1 MNEQIR
7 QNFPPSA
14 GGSGPDKR
22 YRIAFLTVD
31 WNYELVENTLHGLL
45 QFTVDHPDVQIC
57 VFDCFGKDLGNDK
70 DRSEYS
76 IFQLPELSRFDGLLI
91 QSNQIILQEARHE
104 VERIVRESGI
114 PAVTIGCE
122 LEGCSLAFFDNREAQ
137 YGMAEHIIREHGARR
152 IVYLTGNLDN
162 DCPEGQ
168 ARLDGFREACRD
180 NGIPESNLEITPCT
194 WRTSDGVNVARRFLR
209 NRDLL
214 PDAFICANDEMALGL
229 METLQEN
236 GIRVPRDVLVCGFD
250 NLSSAELS
258 SPRLSTVHTDHS
270 KLDYYAAEVLL
281 RMIRGAENRDQIPFG
296 FELICS
302 ESCGCHNAPR
312 RAVIRDLYFQQT
324 RFLRSF
330 YVQQDQMAEDLFE
343 AVDLPDLMRI
353 FSNNHTIFGCDNV
366 YLCIN
371 EYYFDNYDKSM
382 WPNYAECFDSTMVL
396 YDSSQSG
403 RNSDD
408 DMIRFPTED
417 LLPAHLMEKEPFL
430 IFYPLHYN
438 TYSIGYIAL
447 NGICSAAKL
456 NLHESILNFLEIA
469 IENVR
474 KKSLLHNLNDTL
486 DDLYVH
492 DALTGLY
499 NRFGLARFG
508 QQRYDDLL
516 ASEGSVQILFIDMD
530 DMKAIND
537 RFGHETGDAALKI
550 SARILQRT
558 CSSDAFIMRYGGDEF
573 IIIDSGRLRH
583 LDENIVAAAEE
594 YNRTSGMPF
603 TLSFSVGVIRTN
615 AEKRTPVDD
624 CIKAADALM
633 YKIKQKKKAAFTSR
647 QPAARPKARSRKK
660 AD

>member
-1 MNEQIR
+1 MAEKQSRI
-7 QNFPPSA
+7 
-14 GGSGPDKR
+14 
-22 YRIAFLTVD
+22 RIAFLTVD

-45 QFTVDHPDVQIC
+45 QYTVDHPDVQIC

-76 IFQLPELSRFDGLLI
+76 IFQLPDLSSFDGLLI
-91 QSNQIILQEARHE
+91 QSNQIILQEAREE
-104 VERIVRESGI
+104 VERLVTESGI
-114 PAVTIGCE
+114 PAVAIGCE
-122 LEGCSLAFFDNREAQ
+122 LEGCSLVHFDNCKAQ
-137 YGMAEHIIREHGARR
+137 YTMAEHIIREHGARR
-152 IVYLTGNLDN
+152 LVYLTGNMDN
-162 DCPEGQ
+162 DCPEGNE
-168 ARLDGFREACRD
+168 RLQGFRDACDD
-180 NGIPESNLEITPCT
+180 NGIPEKDVEIIPCT
-194 WRTSDGVNVARRFLR
+194 WRTSDGIKIARRWLR
-209 NRDLL
+209 TKEPL

-236 GIRVPRDVLVCGFD
+236 GVRVPRDVVVCGFD

-270 KLDYYAAEVLL
+270 KLDYYAAEILM
-281 RMIRGAENRDQIPFG
+281 RKIRGENLPARIPFE

-312 RAVIRDLYFQQT
+312 RGVIRDLYFQQT

-343 AVDLPDLMRI
+343 AEDLPDLMEI
-353 FSNNHTIFGCDNV
+353 ISKNHTIFGCDDI

-382 WPNYAECFDSTMVL
+382 WPNYAEHFDTTMVL
-396 YDSSQSG
+396 YD
-403 RNSDD
+403 NSPEGQKYEGN
-408 DMIRFPTED
+408 MVRFPTSR
-417 LLPAHLMEKEPFL
+417 LLPDYMMEQESFLM
-430 IFYPLHYN
+430 FYPLHYN
-438 TYSIGYIAL
+438 TYSIGYL
-447 NGICSAAKL
+447 VLDGICTAAKL

-499 NRFGLARFG
+499 NRFGLTRYG
-508 QQRYDDLL
+508 QQRFDDLL
-516 ASEGSVQILFIDMD
+516 ASEGSVQVLFIDMD
-530 DMKAIND
+530 DMKSIND

-558 CSSDAFIMRYGGDEF
+558 CSADAFIMRYGGDEF
-573 IIIDSGRLRH
+573 IIIDTGKTRRLEDRIM
-583 LDENIVAAAEE
+583 EAADE
-594 YNRTSGMPF
+594 YNRSSGMPF
-603 TLSFSVGVIRTN
+603 TLGFSIGVFRTN
-615 AEKRTPVDD
+615 AEERIPVDE
-624 CIKAADALM
+624 CIKSADSLM
-633 YKIKQKKKAAFTSR
+633 YKVKQKKKAAS
-647 QPAARPKARSRKK
+647 AAAGRPVNRRK
-660 AD
+660 

>member
-1 MNEQIR
+1 M
-7 QNFPPSA
+7 A
-14 GGSGPDKR
+14 DKNGR
-22 YRIAFLTVD
+22 IRIAFLTVD

-45 QFTVDHPDVQIC
+45 QFTVDHPDVQVC

-76 IFQLPELSRFDGLLI
+76 IFHLPEFSRFDGLLI
-91 QSNQIILQEARHE
+91 QSNQIILPEARKE
-104 VERIVRESGI
+104 VERIVTESGV
-114 PAVTIGCE
+114 PAVAIGCE
-122 LEGCSLAFFDNREAQ
+122 LEGCTLAFFDNRQAQ
-137 YGMAEHIIREHGARR
+137 YRMAEHIIREHGARR

-162 DCPEGQ
+162 DCPEGL
-168 ARLDGFREACRD
+168 ARLEGFRDACRD
-180 NGIPESNLEITPCT
+180 NGIPDDNLEIISCT
-194 WRTSDGVNVARRFLR
+194 WRTSDGVNVAKRYFRSKAP
-209 NRDLL
+209 L

-270 KLDYYAAEVLL
+270 RLDYHAAEVLL
-281 RMIRGAENRDQIPFG
+281 NMIRGEEKQDQIPFG

-343 AVDLPDLMRI
+343 ANDLPDLMQI
-353 FSNNHTIFGCDNV
+353 ISKNHTIFGCDNI

-382 WPNYAECFDSTMVL
+382 WPNYAESFDSTMVL
-396 YDSSQSG
+396 YDP
-403 RNSDD
+403 RPRREDEE

-417 LLPAHLMEKEPFL
+417 LLPDHLMEKEPFL

-499 NRFGLARFG
+499 NRFGLARYG

-550 SARILQRT
+550 AARILQRT

-573 IIIDSGRLRH
+573 IIIDSGRIRH
-583 LDENIVAAAEE
+583 LNESIVTAADE
-594 YNRTSGMPF
+594 YNHTSGMPF
-603 TLSFSVGVIRTN
+603 AVSFSVGVIRTD
-615 AEKRTPVDD
+615 ASKRVPVDD
-624 CIKAADALM
+624 CIKSADALM
-633 YKIKQKKKAAFTSR
+633 YKVKQKKKAGFASR
-647 QPAARPKARSRKK
+647 QPAGKPKGKAKK
-660 AD
+660 SS

>member
-1 MNEQIR
+1 MSEKTGRI
-7 QNFPPSA
+7 
-14 GGSGPDKR
+14 
-22 YRIAFLTVD
+22 RIAFLTVD

-45 QFTVDHPDVQIC
+45 QFTVDHPDVQVC

-76 IFQLPELSRFDGLLI
+76 IFRLPELSLFDGLLI
-91 QSNQIILQEARHE
+91 QSNQIILEDARKE
-104 VERIVRESGI
+104 VERIVVESGI
-114 PAVTIGCE
+114 PAVAIGCE
-122 LEGCSLAFFDNREAQ
+122 LKGCSLAFFDNRLAQ
-137 YGMAEHIIREHGARR
+137 YTMAEHIIREHGARR
-152 IVYLTGNLDN
+152 IVYLTGILDN

-168 ARLDGFREACRD
+168 ARLDGFLDACRD
-180 NGIPESNLEITPCT
+180 NGIPEANLEVIRCT
-194 WRTSDGVNVARRFLR
+194 WRTSDGVNVAKRYFLSR
-209 NRDLL
+209 EPL

-229 METLQEN
+229 LETLQES
-236 GIRVPRDVLVCGFD
+236 GIRIPRDVLVCGFD

-270 KLDYYAAEVLL
+270 KLDYHAAEVLL
-281 RMIRGAENRDQIPFG
+281 NMIRGSAPRDQIPFG
-296 FELICS
+296 FDLICS

-343 AVDLPDLMRI
+343 ANDLPDLMRI
-353 FSNNHTIFGCDNV
+353 ISKNHTIFGCDNI

-382 WPNYAECFDSTMVL
+382 WPNYAEEFDSTMVL
-396 YDSSQSG
+396 YDSSRAG
-403 RNSDD
+403 RDSEDD
-408 DMIRFPTED
+408 IIRFPTEE
-417 LLPAHLMEKEPFL
+417 LLPHHLMEKEPFL

-438 TYSIGYIAL
+438 TYCIGYIAL

-537 RFGHETGDAALKI
+537 HFGHETGDAALKI
-550 SARILQRT
+550 SARLLQRT

-573 IIIDSGRLRH
+573 IIIDSGRNRH
-583 LDENIVAAAEE
+583 LSDNIVSAADE

-603 TLSFSVGVIRTN
+603 TLSFSVGVIRTD
-615 AEKRTPVDD
+615 ASKRLPVDE
-624 CIKAADALM
+624 CIKSADTLM
-633 YKIKQKKKAAFTSR
+633 YKVKQKKKAGFTSR
-647 QPAARPKARSRKK
+647 QTSAKAKGKK
-660 AD
+660 S